1 MYRNSDINYLK
12 FLKGKKVI
20 IFGAGK
26 RGEKGF
32 HSLSKEGINILCF
45 CDNDKNKQGQ
55 LICGTKV
62 ISFEELCA
70 MEKHNCL
77 IIICSSFE
85 REIKEQLSCEEI
97 YNVISISQ
105 IDFGGGEE
113 YYDEQYFQYQE
124 KMGEFGGELSAD
136 FFRPYIKKDMTVI
149 EFGSGGGYLLEKIQA
164 KDKVGIEINDSARIR
179 AENKGINSVKYIRE
193 IPDCYGDI
201 IISTHALEHTVN
213 PFGVLQELRNKL
225 KNNGKMVFVV
235 PNESCNTEYFKSDI
249 NNHLYTWNCLTLG
262 NLFKAAGFFINSV
275 ERIQTLWPKHYLEI
289 EKEVSRELFEA
300 ICLINGKAFEEN
312 VCVIVASK

>member
-1 MYRNSDINYLK
+1 
-12 FLKGKKVI
+12 
-20 IFGAGK
+20 
-26 RGEKGF
+26 
-32 HSLSKEGINILCF
+32 
-45 CDNDKNKQGQ
+45 
-55 LICGTKV
+55 
-62 ISFEELCA
+62 
-70 MEKHNCL
+70 
-77 IIICSSFE
+77 
-85 REIKEQLSCEEI
+85 
-97 YNVISISQ
+97 
-105 IDFGGGEE
+105 
-113 YYDEQYFQYQE
+113 
-124 KMGEFGGELSAD
+124 
-136 FFRPYIKKDMTVI
+136 MTVI

-300 ICLINGKAFEEN
+300 ICLIDGKAFEEN